1 MSINNKHTH
10 SEEEAILNS
19 LGLLDGD
26 ELAQF
31 KKDVENLTDEEKN
44 IVSEFNNLVSYIPA
58 QLTLTHQNLFPSIRV
73 KERLFEKIN
82 SPRQTEEIDF
92 NFIFDQSSEWKQHP
106 EVEGIKVKE
115 LSNNKEKGYVM
126 LLLQVAAGTKYPSHH
141 HSGAE
146 ECYVISGDLHVEG
159 KILGPG
165 DFHHAESG
173 SDHHPLYSE
182 NGCSVILVV
191 DPQDY

>member
-1 MSINNKHTH
+1 MGSNNKHIRF
-10 SEEEAILNS
+10 EETVILNS

-26 ELAQF
+26 ELLQF
-31 KKDVENLTDEEKN
+31 KKSIEKLTDEERK
-44 IVSEFNNLVSYIPA
+44 VMSEYNNLASFIPA
-58 QLTLTHQNLFPSIRV
+58 QLNITNENLFPSIKV

-82 SPRQTEEIDF
+82 SPRETVKADF
-92 NFIFDQSSEWKQHP
+92 DFVFDQSSEWKQHP
-106 EVEGIKVKE
+106 EVEGIQLKE

-126 LLLQVAAGTKYPSHH
+126 LLLKVAAGTEYPSHH

-173 SDHHPLYSE
+173 SDHHPLYTE